1 MNIFGPP
8 NVEKLKARGD
18 VRKLLRALSYKK
30 DASVQV
36 DAAGALGEIK
46 DARAVEPLIAALNL
60 KHSEDVRKA
69 AAGALCEIG
78 TPAVEPLIAALKDNN
93 KGVRMAA
100 AGALG
105 GIKDARAVE
114 PLIAALKNSNKGVR
128 MAAAEA
134 LGGIKDARAVG
145 PLIAALKDSDEYVRM
160 AAAGALGE
168 IGGPDAARARA
179 AFQQQLEQERRK
191 RTTGTLR
198 EHETDL
204 EKGLA
209 YLQSAEWAA
218 EVRRAMN
225 ARDQAARDEWIR
237 QGRPGA
243 GRSHRCK
250 MCDKAIYGEET
261 VIEMQKQAV
270 CGNAGGILAAQRWE
284 QDSGYRCKSCSSE
297 YCKDCLE
304 KKAPGNIYGGK
315 SCPICDGLFEIIHG

>member
-1 MNIFGPP
+1 
-8 NVEKLKARGD
+8 VKVLA
-18 VRKLLRALSYKK
+18 
-30 DASVQV
+30 
-36 DAAGALGEIK
+36 
-46 DARAVEPLIAALNL
+46 
-60 KHSEDVRKA
+60 KA
-69 AAGALCEIG
+69 ACRLAPASAG
-78 TPAVEPLIAALKDNN
+78 V
-93 KGVRMAA
+93 
-100 AGALG
+100 
-105 GIKDARAVE
+105 
-114 PLIAALKNSNKGVR
+114 
-128 MAAAEA
+128 
-134 LGGIKDARAVG
+134 
-145 PLIAALKDSDEYVRM
+145 
-160 AAAGALGE
+160 
-168 IGGPDAARARA
+168 
-179 AFQQQLEQERRK
+179 
-191 RTTGTLR
+191 
-198 EHETDL
+198 
-204 EKGLA
+204 
-209 YLQSAEWAA
+209 AA